1 MFTGH
6 TPAPP
11 DAILGLTEAFRADPR
26 PTKVNLGVGVYMD
39 DLGRTP
45 ILDSVKEAE
54 KRLLANEK
62 TKSYLPIEGGPAYAK
77 GVQGLIFG
85 ADHEVVT
92 SGRAKTAQ
100 APGGTGALRVGA
112 DFIKKMRPAA
122 KISISNP
129 TWANHRGI
137 FAAAGLP
144 VEEYPY
150 YSDALRGVDFPAL
163 RAALEQKGENDLV
176 VLHVCCHNPTGADL
190 VQSQWEELAQIAA
203 ARKWTPFFDFAYQGF
218 GESLESDR
226 QPLQPFL
233 KAGVQAFISSSFSK
247 NFGLYNERV
256 GALTIVARSK
266 DDAETAFSHVKAT
279 IRTNYSNPSCHGGAI
294 AAEILGDADLRAAW
308 VKELDAMRQR
318 IKDLRSGL
326 VNGLKSRGVQ
336 QDFSFIERQR
346 GMFSFSGLTDPQV
359 AWLKDQKGI
368 YVVKGGRMNVAGIR
382 ADNLAYVCDSMAEM
396 LK

>member
-26 PTKVNLGVGVYMD
+26 PIKVNLGVGVYMD
-39 DLGRTP
+39 DQGRTP

-77 GVQGLIFG
+77 GVQGLLFG
-85 ADHEVVT
+85 EGHEAIL
-92 SGRAKTAQ
+92 SGRARTAQ

-112 DFIKKMRPAA
+112 DFIQKMHKAA
-122 KISISNP
+122 RVSISNP

-137 FAAAGLP
+137 FAAAGLA
-144 VEEYPY
+144 VSDYAY
-150 YSDALRGVDFPAL
+150 YSDALRGVDFPAMK
-163 RAALEQKGENDLV
+163 ADLEKRGEGDVV

-190 VQSQWEELAQIAA
+190 VQAQWEELAGLAA

-226 QPLQPFL
+226 QPLVPFL
-233 KAGVQAFISSSFSK
+233 SAGVECFISSSFSK

-256 GALTIVARSK
+256 GALTVVAK
-266 DDAETAFSHVKAT
+266 TKADAESSFSHVKSVV
-279 IRTNYSNPSCHGGAI
+279 RTNYSNPSCHGGAV
-294 AAEILGDADLRAAW
+294 AAEILGDPALRAAW
-308 VKELDAMRQR
+308 VTELDGMRQR
-318 IKDLRSGL
+318 IKNLRSGL
-326 VNGLKSRGVQ
+326 VNGLKERGVK

-346 GMFSFSGLTDPQV
+346 GMFSFSGLNDQQV